1 MKNIL
6 VVDDERPFL
15 LSLKDGLLAYTDKFN
30 VLLASNGQEALQILK
45 KEHIDLLVT
54 DLKMPVVDGFQLLA
68 HVSRHA
74 PYLPVI
80 VITAF
85 GTPEIEERL
94 SRMNALHYLEKPLDF
109 DALAQTIESALANES
124 HSYIRGITLA
134 TFLQL
139 VHLEKK
145 SCSLKI
151 RSKDQSGYLFIH
163 QGELCDAQ
171 TDRLQGEAAALDIVT
186 WEDTEIE
193 MDGICRRGS
202 KKIASSLEFLLMEA
216 FRLKDEAGVP
226 PEMPAQADA
235 LPPTKQTAPSSTPTV
250 VSPLGCK
257 ADPDEKLLS
266 VLSTSKAI
274 NEFAIF
280 DAENFLEHQS
290 GPPCSLTELN
300 LDPYFSACYD
310 LDKVVEGSGLRYLML
325 TCARRQRYLFFKR
338 GPRQVVLTLAQGAQP
353 AQVLDQFSS
362 SLFETT

>member
-1 MKNIL
+1 MKKIL

-30 VLLASNGQEALQILK
+30 VLLASNGQEALRILK
-45 KEHIDLLVT
+45 EEQIDLLVT
-54 DLKMPVVDGFQLLA
+54 DLKLPVMDGFQLLA
-68 HVSRHA
+68 HVSRYD

-109 DALAQTIESALANES
+109 DVLAQTIESALANELR
-124 HSYIRGITLA
+124 SYIRGITLA

-151 RSKDQSGYLFIH
+151 RSKDQVGYLFIH

-171 TDRLQGEAAALDIVT
+171 TDLLQEEAAALEIVT

-193 MDGICRRGS
+193 MDGICRRRG

-216 FRLKDEAGVP
+216 FRIKDEASVSPEMLEQAHVLPPANLKVP
-226 PEMPAQADA
+226 PPAPAA
-235 LPPTKQTAPSSTPTV
+235 SPPPRR
-250 VSPLGCK
+250 K

-266 VLSTSKAI
+266 VLNKSKAI

-280 DAENFLEHQS
+280 DSTNFLEHQS
-290 GPPCSLTELN
+290 GPPCSLTQLDLN
-300 LDPYFSACYD
+300 TYFPACLD
-310 LDKVVEGSGLRYLML
+310 LGKEVEGNGLRYLL
-325 TCARRQRYLFFKR
+325 LSCARRQRYLFFKR
-338 GPRQVVLTLAQGAQP
+338 GTRQVVLALAQGAQP

>member
-1 MKNIL
+1 
-6 VVDDERPFL
+6 
-15 LSLKDGLLAYTDKFN
+15 
-30 VLLASNGQEALQILK
+30 
-45 KEHIDLLVT
+45 
-54 DLKMPVVDGFQLLA
+54 
-68 HVSRHA
+68 
-74 PYLPVI
+74 
-80 VITAF
+80 
-85 GTPEIEERL
+85 
-94 SRMNALHYLEKPLDF
+94 
-109 DALAQTIESALANES
+109 
-124 HSYIRGITLA
+124 
-134 TFLQL
+134 

-171 TDRLQGEAAALDIVT
+171 TDHLQGEAAALEIVT

-193 MDGICRRGS
+193 MDGICRRRS
-202 KKIASSLEFLLMEA
+202 KKIASRLEFLLMEA

-226 PEMPAQADA
+226 SEMPAQADA
-235 LPPTKQTAPSSTPTV
+235 LPPTKQTVPSSAPAV
-250 VSPLGCK
+250 VSPPGCK

-266 VLSTSKAI
+266 VLSKSKAI

-290 GPPCSLTELN
+290 GPPCSLTELDLN
-300 LDPYFSACYD
+300 TYFSACHD

-325 TCARRQRYLFFKR
+325 TCARRQRCLFFKR